1 MNLLQHCF
9 GFMVWFFGCE
19 ARGLLVPCPGIKS
32 EPAGVKS
39 KVLTMEPP
47 GKFVLHSVFEK
58 IS

>member
-1 MNLLQHCF
+1 
-9 GFMVWFFGCE
+9 MVWFFGCE

-32 EPAGVKS
+32 EPAGVKG

-47 GKFVLHSVFEK
+47 GKFVLQSVFEK